1 MASRTVMKPTKLIG
15 NISRGSRPATRP
27 ANGKPVYIVPDI
39 GDSRPP
45 NHLPYPTV
53 PPQFSARRTCARRVA
68 RGRLVRVARVLA
80 ETLEQE
86 FDLLG
91 ERENPCILLGDPRL
105 LLGDSRMGDR
115 QLGF

>member
-1 MASRTVMKPTKLIG
+1 M
-15 NISRGSRPATRP
+15 
-27 ANGKPVYIVPDI
+27 
-39 GDSRPP
+39 
-45 NHLPYPTV
+45 
-53 PPQFSARRTCARRVA
+53 
-68 RGRLVRVARVLA
+68 RVARVLA